1 MDRLQD
7 YIKDFKNIKLRGGA
21 LDPLLDI
28 AGSDEDRLLYFLFLS
43 IISKAVDLNAY
54 NTIWRSAVG
63 KSISKRLGNFLKD
76 GGYRAALGNIAGL
89 KAWIMSEK
97 LDNTNGANDMGQ
109 NATVAAYRHAVVRT
123 TLKFAIGQKVNVNG
137 SEGTIEV
144 TYNSAPEVIP
154 VLDAFKMSNT
164 PEYVRIL
171 NLLIDAQRT
180 DLTLAERAT
189 LKLILDADLI
199 RAAPSGD
206 FITAMG
212 LYGISL
218 GPFYKVK
225 LESGVSL
232 CPVYDIMVTAS
243 SRTNSTN
250 AAAYVDYGE
259 PVIPILD
266 VSVHKLERNN
276 NKRFLATKPVNRYT
290 TVKALLDQV
299 RDANPST
306 RCLVSS
312 GGMFV
317 TSLGPSDYYSSFDSL
332 GIKHQSLELEL
343 I

>member
-7 YIKDFKNIKLRGGA
+7 YIKDFKNIKLRGGVLVPTDYA
-21 LDPLLDI
+21 PPI
-28 AGSDEDRLLYFLFLS
+28 EGALLYVLFLN
-43 IISKAVDLNAY
+43 IISKAADIPTYRNIIKSLNGKGVAGRFGPLS
-54 NTIWRSAVG
+54 RSMLV
-63 KSISKRLGNFLKD
+63 SVRPFTL
-76 GGYRAALGNIAGL
+76 AAA
-89 KAWIMSEK
+89 KAFIITEK
-97 LDNTNGANDMGQ
+97 LNGANNL
-109 NATVAAYRHAVVRT
+109 NAHVNLAAYRKAPVPT
-123 TLKFAIGQKVNVNG
+123 PLKFTIGQKVTVSG
-137 SEGTIEV
+137 SEGTIEA
-144 TYNSAPEVIP
+144 TYSTTPEVIP
-154 VLDAFKMSNT
+154 QLEAFKMANT
-164 PEYVRIL
+164 REYIRIL
-171 NLLIDAQRT
+171 GLLIDAQRT
-180 DLTLAERAT
+180 DLTALDRTT
-189 LKLILDADLI
+189 LKSILDEDLI

-250 AAAYVDYGE
+250 AAAYIDYGE

-266 VSVHKLERNN
+266 VSVHKLGRNN
-276 NKRFLATKPVNRYT
+276 NKIFLANKPVNRYT
-290 TVKALLDQV
+290 TVKGLLDQV

-343 I
+343 IN

>member
-21 LDPLLDI
+21 LI
-28 AGSDEDRLLYFLFLS
+28 ATDYAPPIEEALLYALFLN
-43 IISKAVDLNAY
+43 IISKAADMPTYRN
-54 NTIWRSAVG
+54 IIRSLLG
-63 KSISKRLGNFLKD
+63 KPVAGRFLPLSASIARPFTL
-76 GGYRAALGNIAGL
+76 AAA
-89 KAWIMSEK
+89 KAFITAEK
-97 LDNTNGANDMGQ
+97 LTGP
-109 NATVAAYRHAVVRT
+109 NATNNINKHINLAAYMRAPVST
-123 TLKFAIGQKVNVNG
+123 PLKFAKGQKVTVNG
-137 SEGTIEV
+137 IEGTIEDTV
-144 TYNSAPEVIP
+144 DNTPAVIRE
-154 VLDAFKMSNT
+154 LDAYKMLNT
-164 PEYVRIL
+164 TEYVTIL

-180 DLTLAERAT
+180 DLTPADRTT
-189 LKLILDADLI
+189 LKLILDEDLI

-232 CPVYDIMVTAS
+232 WPVYDIMVTAS

-266 VSVHKLERNN
+266 VSVHKLGRNN
-276 NKRFLATKPVNRYT
+276 NKIFLANKPVNRYT
-290 TVKALLDQV
+290 TVKTLLDQV

-332 GIKHQSLELEL
+332 GIKHQALELEL
-343 I
+343 IN